1 MPQPTKLV
9 LEKLA
14 ESGLTAADFDALK
27 FRALDGPGTAAL
39 GASFQNLPSLVI
51 QYFNPEVKPASAM
64 ANSSAVVDFPS
75 FGCPPNAT
83 RSRRSVAQDPF
94 PSHTI

>member
-1 MPQPTKLV
+1 MGTAKTLV
-9 LEKLA
+9 LEKLT
-14 ESGLTAADFDALK
+14 ESGLTAADARALK
-27 FRALDGPGTAAL
+27 FEALDATATAAL
-39 GASFQNLPSLVI
+39 GTSFQKLPSLYI
-51 QYFNPEVKPASAM
+51 PYLTPEGKPASAM